1 VVVGVRDAFCGV
13 LVRNILPD
21 CRVTFASAGL
31 LYMEEFALRL
41 ISLRRT
47 QSVFGINI
55 KDLMQ
60 QAQGLQAKVTAL
72 QEELADKIV
81 TGSAGGG
88 MVRVEATGAQ
98 EIVSVQIEKELLSS
112 DDQELM
118 QELIVAAVNDA
129 LKKSKDL
136 MTEEMSKLT
145 GGLRIPGLT

>member
-1 VVVGVRDAFCGV
+1 
-13 LVRNILPD
+13 
-21 CRVTFASAGL
+21 
-31 LYMEEFALRL
+31 
-41 ISLRRT
+41 
-47 QSVFGINI
+47 VFGINI

-88 MVRVEATGAQ
+88 MVKVEATGAQ
-98 EIVSVQIEKELLSS
+98 EILSIQIEKELLSS

-118 QELIVAAVNDA
+118 QDLIVAAVNDA
-129 LKKSKDL
+129 LKKSKEL

-145 GGLRIPGLT
+145 GGLRLPGLM